1 MNRTGKLFL
10 ISLLAL
16 VWSATASLAQSSLVT
31 QKRIALVIGNSNYT
45 KLQSLPN
52 PANDSK
58 LMAKTLRKLDFEV
71 VATSDA
77 DFLGMRRAIKEFGRK
92 LRASGKDTVGLFYYA
107 GHGVQVQGTNFLIPL
122 GAEVSAEADLEVEAI
137 TASDVLV
144 QMEAAGNS
152 FNMVI
157 LDACRNNP
165 YKGTLRSNT
174 RGLARLTA
182 ASGSLVAFAAAPGQV
197 AADGDGENSPYT
209 AALVEAMQVPGLS
222 VEQMFK
228 RVRISVEAATDNQQT
243 PWEESSLRGDFYFN
257 PQKVAPEYVA
267 TPEINPAAQEWA
279 TIQNTRSTAVLK
291 AFIKRYP
298 GNIYAEYA
306 RVTLEEKTATLTKQK
321 QPQAEKAKP
330 PVPEISQDQQI
341 ASLQRNTGQRSIR
354 PKPLNRRQMTILLQQ
369 QLTRV
374 GCDPGEV
381 DGQWGRKS
389 RRALVRFKRFAK
401 IKLPYSDLSP
411 EVVDAVKQKAARVCP
426 EITFAQS
433 RDVRKVVKNRK
444 ARKSSSKKIS
454 RREFCLSTAKEF
466 DADASEWC

>member
-16 VWSATASLAQSSLVT
+16 VWSATASLAQSTLVT

-306 RVTLEEKTATLTKQK
+306 RVTLEEKTATLAKQK

-330 PVPEISQDQQI
+330 SIPEISQDQQI

-426 EITFAQS
+426 EITSAQS
-433 RDVRKVVKNRK
+433 QDVRKVVKNRK